1 MIIGFDIFYNFT
13 ESSLMTSSVDL
24 VWAGLN
30 SDITSIFPQLDFQN
44 EKTRETGMYRLFSL
58 LLEFKGTVFQLK
70 ITFTWPLVNESPQK
84 DKADSLSTLNQY
96 TDLKFLMRGKAVQ
109 ILETI

>member
-44 EKTRETGMYRLFSL
+44 ENTREKGMYRLFSL
-58 LLEFKGTVFQLK
+58 LLEFKGTVFQSK
-70 ITFTWPLVNESPQK
+70 ITFYLKNGVTMENYFQLLPLIMSHYY
-84 DKADSLSTLNQY
+84 TLIHIY
-96 TDLKFLMRGKAVQ
+96 IT
-109 ILETI
+109 